1 MFFGDQH
8 KTITSCYE
16 MLSRKVCEK
25 YQLTQME
32 YDILILLHNNPRHNT
47 AAEIVKIRKSTKSH
61 VSSSLKN
68 LESRGLVKRVQSTDN
83 KKHIE
88 IVLLEAAI
96 PIIED
101 GIKVQ
106 NEFAKTVLQGLTQE
120 ERRLCTEVFF
130 KICKKNLFSWNFCC
144 IIFAGANS
152 RAKRIELDKV
162 RTPKAFG

>member
-32 YDILILLHNNPRHNT
+32 YDILIFLNT

-68 LESRGLVKRVQSTDN
+68 LASRGLVKRVQSTDN

-120 ERRLCTEVFF
+120 ERRICTEIFN
-130 KICKKNLFSWNFCC
+130 KICKNADEYLKT
-144 IIFAGANS
+144 GGV
-152 RAKRIELDKV
+152 KE
-162 RTPKAFG
+162 